1 MQTCLCLVAGT
12 FLSFFVTKPLTPTL
26 EQAVA
31 KDVPSEELE
40 RAKNA
45 AISAI
50 LINLESRAV
59 MNEDIGRQILTYGHR
74 CLLLVPAHLPARTT
88 SWAMPILPQDISA
101 PQLSPHGL
109 CCLTE
114 PCSHACTY
122 CLLARVCLQLVMI

>member
-1 MQTCLCLVAGT
+1 M
-12 FLSFFVTKPLTPTL
+12 
-26 EQAVA
+26 QAVA

-74 CLLLVPAHLPARTT
+74 YARQRSWTACAGPTLLL
-88 SWAMPILPQDISA
+88 Q
-101 PQLSPHGL
+101 G
-109 CCLTE
+109 CLG
-114 PCSHACTY
+114 S
-122 CLLARVCLQLVMI
+122 